1 MFEGSCL
8 CGEVKYKLLSEP
20 TKVTHCHCTMCQ
32 KQHGA
37 AFATYASLLKSDLVY
52 TSGLAGLVE
61 YNSSG
66 TIKRKFCKVCGSNI
80 EWSGSNKY
88 PDWVSIAIG
97 TLDTT
102 YKPKKV
108 VDIYNDTKAC
118 WLATANEVSE

>member
-20 TKVTHCHCTMCQ
+20 KKVTHCHCTMCQ

-37 AFATYASLLKSDLVY
+37 AFATYASLPNSDLVY
-52 TSGLAGLVE
+52 TSGLACLAE

-66 TIKRKFCKVCGSNI
+66 TVKRKFCKVCGSNI
-80 EWSGSNKY
+80 EWSGSIEY
-88 PDWVSIAIG
+88 PGWSSIAIG
-97 TLDTT
+97 TLDTP

-108 VDIYNDTKAC
+108 ADIYDETKAC
-118 WLATANEVSE
+118 WLSTANKNSG

>member
-20 TKVTHCHCTMCQ
+20 KKVTHCHCTMCQ

-37 AFATYASLLKSDLVY
+37 AFATYASLLKGDLVY
-52 TSGLAGLVE
+52 TSGLAYLVE

-66 TIKRKFCKVCGSNI
+66 SVKRKFCRVCGSNI

-88 PDWVSIAIG
+88 PDWLSIAIG
-97 TLDTT
+97 TLDTP
-102 YKPKKV
+102 YKPKKI
-108 VDIYNDTKAC
+108 VDIYDETKVC
-118 WLATANEVSE
+118 WLA